1 MRVIALSFLALL
13 ASSISAQSSVLLD
26 DSSIKI
32 GYIDVEKVI
41 NSLSQYQQEN
51 DLLIQQFEPK
61 KQQLLDL
68 FEHIELLKE
77 NLNNIDRSDNNET
90 FENEI
95 NKIKEL
101 EISFQTETELWQQQ
115 LNQKKYES
123 LKKIEAVIN
132 HAIMEFGIAENY
144 DLILYQN
151 AAFASD
157 QVNISNQII
166 SKIEGLS
173 P

>member
-1 MRVIALSFLALL
+1 MKFFFTILIT
-13 ASSISAQSSVLLD
+13 SINAH
-26 DSSIKI
+26 SIKI

-41 NSLSQYQQEN
+41 NNLSQYQQEN
-51 DLLIQQFEPK
+51 NTLIQQFEPK

-68 FEHIELLKE
+68 FKHIELLKK
-77 NLNNIDRSDNNET
+77 NLNNNELTISNET
-90 FENEI
+90 YQKDLS
-95 NKIKEL
+95 KIREL
-101 EISFQTETELWQQQ
+101 EISFQTDTELWQQQ

-123 LKKIEAVIN
+123 LQKIEAIIN
-132 HAIMEFGIAENY
+132 IAIKEFAISESY

-157 QVNISNQII
+157 QVNITNQII
-166 SKIEGLS
+166 TKIEGTS

>member
-1 MRVIALSFLALL
+1 MKLIALFIFTLL
-13 ASSISAQSSVLLD
+13 VTSINAH
-26 DSSIKI
+26 SIKV

-41 NSLSQYQQEN
+41 NSLSQYQLEN

-68 FEHIELLKE
+68 YKHIELLNE
-77 NLNNIDRSDNNET
+77 NLNNIDKSTNNET
-90 FENEI
+90 YRQKFETI
-95 NKIKEL
+95 REL

-115 LNQKKYES
+115 LNQKKLES
-123 LKKIEAVIN
+123 FQKIEVLIN
-132 HAIMEFGIAENY
+132 KAINEFAIAESY

-151 AAFASD
+151 VAFTSD
-157 QVNISNQII
+157 EVDVSNKII
-166 SKIEGLS
+166 SKIEKLS